1 MTNVPVVVLVTGSN
15 RGIGLE
21 HVRQALAAGEHVI
34 AACRDPA
41 NAADLKVLESHYPG
55 QLEIEPLDVASAE
68 SIASMA
74 VRLEGKP
81 IDILINN
88 AGLAGRGSWS
98 PDDKDQLLE
107 TIDYSLWEEILKVN
121 LFGPAQ
127 VTAAILPN
135 LRLGGRKLIVMITSD
150 LASIAGNTM
159 GGSHAYRT
167 SKAALNMF
175 ARGVAHELLAEGF
188 TVIPLSPGW
197 TKTDMGGEHAIYTAC
212 QSVEGQ
218 RMVMNSV
225 SSGDSGKF
233 LNLEGREIA
242 W

>member
-1 MTNVPVVVLVTGSN
+1 MMDAPVVLVTGAN

-21 HVRQALAAGEHVI
+21 HVRQALANGEHVI
-34 AACRDPA
+34 AACRNPDG
-41 NAADLKVLESHYPG
+41 AADLKELGSQYPG
-55 QLEIEPLDVASAE
+55 QLQIEQLDVASPG
-68 SIASMA
+68 SIAAMA
-74 VRLEGKP
+74 ARQEGKP

-88 AGLAGRGSWS
+88 AGLAGRGSWI

-107 TIDYSLWEEILKVN
+107 TMDYGLWEEILQVN
-121 LFGPAQ
+121 LFGPAR
-127 VTAAILPN
+127 VSAALLPN
-135 LRLGGRKLIVMITSD
+135 LRKGARKLIVMITSD

-167 SKAALNMF
+167 SKVALNM
-175 ARGVAHELLAEGF
+175 LANGLASDLSGEGF

-197 TKTDMGGEHAIYTAC
+197 TKTDMGGESAIYTAS

-218 RMVMNSV
+218 RKVIGSI
-225 SSGDSGKF
+225 SSADSGKF
-233 LNLEGREIA
+233 FNLEGREID